1 MKPMKLTSLMVML
14 LVGFSAA
21 AQEEFFDDV
30 YFSSSKK
37 DKKEKTEE
45 KVIQPKEDA
54 ERTTMTSTY
63 STSKRKSAVSD
74 EERDVDEYNRRYTS
88 VDVEEP
94 YDEDS
99 DGEILAE
106 YNDDMDNEKTVA
118 SDSKKERRSDT
129 EYTERIIR
137 YHSPSKITIAGAD
150 QVDLY
155 LSDGY
160 YAYGYDT
167 DYSNGSTN
175 VSVNV
180 NIGNGWGGY
189 YDPWYSGWYGGWY
202 GGWYDPWI
210 YSPARYWG
218 YGPSFGFGWG
228 WGGFYAGYWGP
239 SWGWG
244 PSYWGPGYWGG
255 GYWGHHHHHH
265 HYYASPY
272 RHYSAGLAVEV
283 LVIVL
288 LVRGV
293 RWLQAGLVL
302 HLLCEVVAVALRLP
316 CEIVELVLLHLL
328 FVRLL
333 VQA

>member
-1 MKPMKLTSLMVML
+1 
-14 LVGFSAA
+14 
-21 AQEEFFDDV
+21 
-30 YFSSSKK
+30 
-37 DKKEKTEE
+37 
-45 KVIQPKEDA
+45 
-54 ERTTMTSTY
+54 MTSTY

-189 YDPWYSGWYGGWY
+189 YDPWVVSM
-202 GGWYDPWI
+202 
-210 YSPARYWG
+210 PATGARLG
-218 YGPSFGFGWG
+218 
-228 WGGFYAGYWGP
+228 
-239 SWGWG
+239 
-244 PSYWGPGYWGG
+244 
-255 GYWGHHHHHH
+255 
-265 HYYASPY
+265 
-272 RHYSAGLAVEV
+272 V
-283 LVIVL
+283 
-288 LVRGV
+288 GV
-293 RWLQAGLVL
+293 RVIGDPVIG
-302 HLLCEVVAVALRLP
+302 VVATGD
-316 CEIVELVLLHLL
+316 IITIIIITMLHRIDIIL
-328 FVRLL
+328 
-333 VQA
+333 QG

>member
-118 SDSKKERRSDT
+118 SDSKKNIPSVSSVTIRR
-129 EYTERIIR
+129 
-137 YHSPSKITIAGAD
+137 
-150 QVDLY
+150 
-155 LSDGY
+155 
-160 YAYGYDT
+160 
-167 DYSNGSTN
+167 
-175 VSVNV
+175 
-180 NIGNGWGGY
+180 
-189 YDPWYSGWYGGWY
+189 
-202 GGWYDPWI
+202 
-210 YSPARYWG
+210 AR
-218 YGPSFGFGWG
+218 
-228 WGGFYAGYWGP
+228 
-239 SWGWG
+239 
-244 PSYWGPGYWGG
+244 
-255 GYWGHHHHHH
+255 
-265 HYYASPY
+265 
-272 RHYSAGLAVEV
+272 
-283 LVIVL
+283 
-288 LVRGV
+288 
-293 RWLQAGLVL
+293 
-302 HLLCEVVAVALRLP
+302 LRLP
-316 CEIVELVLLHLL
+316 EQTKSICI
-328 FVRLL
+328 
-333 VQA
+333 

>member
-99 DGEILAE
+99 DGEVLAE

-118 SDSKKERRSDT
+118 SDSKGTSF
-129 EYTERIIR
+129 
-137 YHSPSKITIAGAD
+137 
-150 QVDLY
+150 
-155 LSDGY
+155 
-160 YAYGYDT
+160 
-167 DYSNGSTN
+167 
-175 VSVNV
+175 
-180 NIGNGWGGY
+180 
-189 YDPWYSGWYGGWY
+189 
-202 GGWYDPWI
+202 
-210 YSPARYWG
+210 G
-218 YGPSFGFGWG
+218 YGIYRAYHPLPFAEQDYDCRSRPSR
-228 WGGFYAGYWGP
+228 
-239 SWGWG
+239 SV
-244 PSYWGPGYWGG
+244 S
-255 GYWGHHHHHH
+255 
-265 HYYASPY
+265 
-272 RHYSAGLAVEV
+272 E
-283 LVIVL
+283 
-288 LVRGV
+288 
-293 RWLQAGLVL
+293 
-302 HLLCEVVAVALRLP
+302 
-316 CEIVELVLLHLL
+316 
-328 FVRLL
+328 
-333 VQA
+333 

>member
-1 MKPMKLTSLMVML
+1 M
-14 LVGFSAA
+14 
-21 AQEEFFDDV
+21 
-30 YFSSSKK
+30 
-37 DKKEKTEE
+37 
-45 KVIQPKEDA
+45 
-54 ERTTMTSTY
+54 
-63 STSKRKSAVSD
+63 SD

-218 YGPSFGFGWG
+218 YGPS
-228 WGGFYAGYWGP
+228 
-239 SWGWG
+239 SV
-244 PSYWGPGYWGG
+244 
-255 GYWGHHHHHH
+255 
-265 HYYASPY
+265 
-272 RHYSAGLAVEV
+272 SAGVGVVSMPATGARLGVEV
-283 LVIVL
+283 RVIGDPVIGWWL
-288 LVRGV
+288 LGTSSPSSS
-293 RWLQAGLVL
+293 
-302 HLLCEVVAVALRLP
+302 LLCFTV
-316 CEIVELVLLHLL
+316 
-328 FVRLL
+328 
-333 VQA
+333 

>member
-202 GGWYDPWI
+202 GGWYDPGFTAR
-210 YSPARYWG
+210 PAIGATVR
-218 YGPSFGFGWG
+218 PSV
-228 WGGFYAGYWGP
+228 
-239 SWGWG
+239 
-244 PSYWGPGYWGG
+244 
-255 GYWGHHHHHH
+255 
-265 HYYASPY
+265 
-272 RHYSAGLAVEV
+272 SAGVGVVSMPATGARLGV
-283 LVIVL
+283 
-288 LVRGV
+288 GV
-293 RWLQAGLVL
+293 RVIGDPVIG
-302 HLLCEVVAVALRLP
+302 VVATGD
-316 CEIVELVLLHLL
+316 IITIIIITMLHRIDIIL
-328 FVRLL
+328 
-333 VQA
+333 QG

>member
-63 STSKRKSAVSD
+63 NTSKRKSAVSD

-99 DGEILAE
+99 DGEVLAE

-167 DYSNGSTN
+167 DYSNGSTL
-175 VSVNV
+175 SL
-180 NIGNGWGGY
+180 IH
-189 YDPWYSGWYGGWY
+189 
-202 GGWYDPWI
+202 I
-210 YSPARYWG
+210 
-218 YGPSFGFGWG
+218 
-228 WGGFYAGYWGP
+228 
-239 SWGWG
+239 
-244 PSYWGPGYWGG
+244 
-255 GYWGHHHHHH
+255 
-265 HYYASPY
+265 
-272 RHYSAGLAVEV
+272 
-283 LVIVL
+283 
-288 LVRGV
+288 
-293 RWLQAGLVL
+293 
-302 HLLCEVVAVALRLP
+302 
-316 CEIVELVLLHLL
+316 
-328 FVRLL
+328 
-333 VQA
+333 